1 MLKSIVLSGLVG
13 AFVVATSSLAYSQT
27 STAVPQM
34 MAQANST
41 TEISPEELQQF
52 AQTLKQLRQ
61 IEVQA
66 QQQMAQA
73 VQAQGLT
80 PERFME
86 ILGQNQQNQDSQPA
100 ADVSGDE
107 KEKFDQALTQVRGIL
122 QEAESQKL
130 QVLQAQGMEP
140 ERFNQIIAAVQEQP
154 SLQQQVQQLLQ
165 N

>member
-1 MLKSIVLSGLVG
+1 MLKSLLVSGLVG
-13 AFVVATSSLAYSQT
+13 ALVVTTGSLAYSKT
-27 STAVPQM
+27 PNSVPQII
-34 MAQANST
+34 MAQASST
-41 TEISPEELQQF
+41 GEIPPEELQQF
-52 AQTLKQLRQ
+52 VQTLKQLREV
-61 IEVQA
+61 EVQA

-73 VQAQGLT
+73 VQSQGLT

-86 ILGQNQQNQDSQPA
+86 ILGQNQQNPDSQA
-100 ADVSGDE
+100 AEVSGDE

-122 QEAESQKL
+122 REAESQKL